1 MGERENI
8 KTLMDIFEAFNRND
22 VGRAAEGL
30 DPEVVYVIRGQ
41 ASVSGTYRGREA
53 FAGALRRIKE
63 LTGGTMR
70 GTPEVVMA
78 SGDHIMMYLH
88 VTGRR
93 ADGRH
98 YDNYQAYLYRF
109 RNGKMLEG
117 QTIPVD
123 ARAFEEFLAG

>member
-22 VGRAAEGL
+22 VERAAEGL

-93 ADGRH
+93 ADGRQ